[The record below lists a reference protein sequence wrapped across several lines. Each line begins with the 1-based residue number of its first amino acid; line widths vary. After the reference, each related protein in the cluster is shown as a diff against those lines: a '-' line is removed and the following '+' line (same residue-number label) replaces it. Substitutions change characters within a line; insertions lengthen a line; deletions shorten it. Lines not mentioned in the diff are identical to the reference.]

1 MYKRAKTLMHLAFFA
16 IIPALL
22 SACGGN
28 TKEDISSQSN
38 NMANNPGA
46 SSNSTGIESASSQPG
61 SSASQNTQVQSSTG
75 IDVKPS
81 TTIQLKLYQLSENS
95 ITLIWD
101 DMTGISHYEI
111 SRNGALIARVDHPSY
126 MLVDQGLTPYTN
138 YYYTI
143 TAFDLKGNQSGSSQ
157 TFTMR
162 TLAASGDISSKSNL
176 DPVPINS
183 LPSIG
188 TTANTNSKSSS
199 GTSLSSLSST
209 FSSNPSLSSPSSA
222 FTSSSRHSLSS
233 LSSVFTSSSR
243 RSLSSLS
250 SASSKTS
257 SASNSSAAQTITIS
271 WDHPS
276 QRENGAFL
284 QLEEIGGYEIRYR
297 NPTDKNYTHITLKG
311 NSATE
316 YTFPD
321 TLPVQGVEFEIAVFD
336 TAGLYSQFVKVSQ

>member
-1 MYKRAKTLMHLAFFA
+1 MYKRAKTLMYLAFFV

-75 IDVKPS
+75 IDVKLS

-199 GTSLSSLSST
+199 GASLSSLSST

-243 RSLSSLS
+243 RSLSS
-250 SASSKTS
+250 ASSETS
-257 SASNSSAAQTITIS
+257 SVSNSSAAQTATIS

>member
-243 RSLSSLS
+243 RSLSS
-250 SASSKTS
+250 ASSETS
-257 SASNSSAAQTITIS
+257 SVSNSSAAQTATIS

-321 TLPVQGVEFEIAVFD
+321 TLPVEGVEFEIAVFD

>member
-199 GTSLSSLSST
+199 GASLSSLSST

-243 RSLSSLS
+243 RSLSS
-250 SASSKTS
+250 ASSETS
-257 SASNSSAAQTITIS
+257 SVSNSSAAQTATIS

-321 TLPVQGVEFEIAVFD
+321 TLPVEGVEFEIAVFD

>member
-1 MYKRAKTLMHLAFFA
+1 MYKRAKTLMYLAFFV

-28 TKEDISSQSN
+28 TKEDISSPSN

-61 SSASQNTQVQSSTG
+61 SSASQNTQVQSSTA

-183 LPSIG
+183 LPNIG
-188 TTANTNSKSSS
+188 TAPNTNSKSSS
-199 GTSLSSLSST
+199 GTSLSSLGST

-222 FTSSSRHSLSS
+222 FTSSSRHS
-233 LSSVFTSSSR
+233 F
-243 RSLSSLS
+243 SSLS
-250 SASSKTS
+250 SASSKTN
-257 SASNSSAAQTITIS
+257 SASNSSAAQTATIS

-321 TLPVQGVEFEIAVFD
+321 TLPVEGVEFEIAVFD

>member
-1 MYKRAKTLMHLAFFA
+1 MYKRAKTLMYLAFFV

-183 LPSIG
+183 LPSTG

-222 FTSSSRHSLSS
+222 FTSSSRHS
-233 LSSVFTSSSR
+233 F
-243 RSLSSLS
+243 SSLS

-257 SASNSSAAQTITIS
+257 SASNSSAAQTVTIS

-297 NPTDKNYTHITLKG
+297 NPTDKNYTHITLTG